1 MSETNMIADK
11 SGKGMSET
19 NMTTDKSGKGITF
32 MKKSDSV
39 SAKEKSV
46 LPSDTSQKPSS
57 FMVPTQTSS
66 LLKKPNDMLNSYTK
80 ERACPTEDSVKD
92 RPLNTTVAPIEA
104 GKKHNSP
111 FSPSFPVS
119 VSPSAT
125 FSMSVSASSSS
136 IFSSSSAPLS
146 SLSSPSSASP
156 TLSSVMP
163 SNRSLASSN
172 TTADMNKPVSTSPV
186 SAFPS
191 PIVLPSGS
199 FSLNVSKSPVPSGIS
214 PVTNSASESPKADI
228 QSSSKTDVNANAI
241 VPPVES
247 EPSPAKTNL
256 NLKPSILPPL
266 TVETSTKLARGNQSS
281 LSNPAPAVTP
291 GSQTSLKNLS
301 GPTHNVTINAQ
312 QEQPSAGQSLFPIAL
327 SNSGSVTGRTDGLD
341 AQNAQEDDMDEEAP
355 DTSSAAG
362 LNLGSLGAFGLGSSP
377 NPTAVKSN
385 PFGGTFGN
393 VATNV
398 TISPFPM
405 SVPSGELFQPASFNF
420 QSLQPSPSSQP
431 ANSGAFASGFG
442 TGTTAQTPS
451 LSGFGQPAQ
460 VGPGQQALGSVLG
473 AFGQSRQLG
482 TGLPGTGF
490 GSPSGFGGGVAGTKP
505 SGGFSGAASTV
516 GGFAAVASGGGGGFA
531 ALASGVG
538 GFGGAAPGV
547 GGFGGAA
554 SGGGGFGGAA
564 SGGGG
569 FGGAAPAGGFAG
581 GNVAGT
587 YLFFIKFDVI
597 LFAKRYI

>member
-1 MSETNMIADK
+1 
-11 SGKGMSET
+11 MSET
-19 NMTTDKSGKGITF
+19 NMTADKSIEGITF

-46 LPSDTSQKPSS
+46 LPSDTSQKPTT
-57 FMVPTQTSS
+57 FVVPTQTSS

-80 ERACPTEDSVKD
+80 ERAYPTEDGVKD
-92 RPLNTTVAPIEA
+92 RPLNTTVIEA

-111 FSPSFPVS
+111 ISPSFPVS

-136 IFSSSSAPLS
+136 IFSSSAAPLS
-146 SLSSPSSASP
+146 SLSSPLSASP

-163 SNRSLASSN
+163 SNRSLASLNS
-172 TTADMNKPVSTSPV
+172 TADMNKLVTASPV

-199 FSLNVSKSPVPSGIS
+199 FSLNVSKSPVPSDIS
-214 PVTNSASESPKADI
+214 PVTNSASESPKAEI

-247 EPSPAKTNL
+247 GLSPAKINL

-266 TVETSTKLARGNQSS
+266 AVETSTRLAPGNQSS
-281 LSNPAPAVTP
+281 LSNASPAPAVTP
-291 GSQTSLKNLS
+291 GSQTSMKNIS

-312 QEQPSAGQSLFPIAL
+312 QEQPSAGQSLLPLAL
-327 SNSGSVTGRTDGLD
+327 SNSGSVTGRTNSLD
-341 AQNAQEDDMDEEAP
+341 VQNAQEDDMDEEAP

-362 LNLGSLGAFGLGSSP
+362 LSLGSLGAFGIGSSP
-377 NPTAVKSN
+377 NPTAVKPN

-398 TISPFPM
+398 TTSPFPM
-405 SVPSGELFQPASFNF
+405 TVPSGELFQPASFDF

-505 SGGFSGAASTV
+505 PGGFSGAASTV

-538 GFGGAAPGV
+538 GFGGAASGVGGFGGAAPGV

-554 SGGGGFGGAA
+554 SGGAGFGGAA
-564 SGGGG
+564 SGGLG

-587 YLFFIKFDVI
+587 YLFIFH
-597 LFAKRYI
+597 